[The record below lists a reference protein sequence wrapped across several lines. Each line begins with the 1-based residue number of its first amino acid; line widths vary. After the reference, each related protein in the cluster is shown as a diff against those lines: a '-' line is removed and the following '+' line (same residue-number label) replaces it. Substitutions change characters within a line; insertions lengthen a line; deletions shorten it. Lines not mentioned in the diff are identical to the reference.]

1 MGWAYINAAI
11 PYGFVDLIVVM
22 AIVIVVI
29 AVVNHNRTPNWLA
42 DSRASITEDRQ
53 T

>member
-29 AVVNHNRTPNWLA
+29 AVVNHNRTPN
-42 DSRASITEDRQ
+42 
-53 T
+53 